1 MSFRLE
7 PVRRRVRL
15 ARSILVGG
23 AIVAFGATMAL
34 ARTQF
39 PGHHKHGVTP
49 LSPPASFV
57 DVVRRNQL
65 EAGILAPAEAP
76 PGIGSAPS

>member
-1 MSFRLE
+1 MTSRLAG
-7 PVRRRVRL
+7 VRRRVRL
-15 ARSILVGG
+15 ARGLLAGG

-34 ARTQF
+34 ARVQF
-39 PGHHKHGVTP
+39 PGHHKHGVTT
-49 LSPPASFV
+49 LAPPASFV

>member
-1 MSFRLE
+1 MTSRLA
-7 PVRRRVRL
+7 PVRHRVRL
-15 ARSILVGG
+15 ARSILLGG
-23 AIVAFGATMAL
+23 GVIAFGATMAV
-34 ARTQF
+34 ARAQF
-39 PGHHKHGVTP
+39 PGHHKHGVTN

>member
-1 MSFRLE
+1 
-7 PVRRRVRL
+7 
-15 ARSILVGG
+15 
-23 AIVAFGATMAL
+23 MAL
-34 ARTQF
+34 ARVQF
-39 PGHHKHGVTP
+39 PGHHKHGVTT
-49 LSPPASFV
+49 LSPPGSFV

>member
-1 MSFRLE
+1 MTSRLA

-15 ARSILVGG
+15 ARGILLGG
-23 AIVAFGATMAL
+23 GVVVFGATMAL
-34 ARTQF
+34 ARAQF
-39 PGHHKHGVTP
+39 PGHHKHGVTD
-49 LSPPASFV
+49 LSPPAPFV

-65 EAGILAPAEAP
+65 QAGILAPAQAP

>member
-1 MSFRLE
+1 MTSRLAE
-7 PVRRRVRL
+7 VRSRVRVARGLL
-15 ARSILVGG
+15 AGG
-23 AIVAFGATMAL
+23 AILAFGATMGL
-34 ARTQF
+34 ARVQF
-39 PGHHKHGVTP
+39 PGHHKHAVTP

>member
-1 MSFRLE
+1 MG
-7 PVRRRVRL
+7 L
-15 ARSILVGG
+15 AR
-23 AIVAFGATMAL
+23 A
-34 ARTQF
+34 QF
-39 PGHHKHGVTP
+39 PGHHKRGVTT

-57 DVVRRNQL
+57 DVVQRDQL